1 MKPKARLTRVAEII
15 DLSPHLRRII
25 VTGDDLNGFPADQD
39 GAYVK
44 VILPEAGA
52 TLPNLDIHGEQRP
65 LMRSYTIREFDPQ
78 TNRLVLDFVVHRHHG
93 PATDWAA
100 TAQPGDAVGIAGPGP
115 MKLTDFNAPGY
126 LLVGDLTSV
135 NAVNGYGKWI
145 HPQSE
150 IRALIL
156 TPTAED
162 IIDLDIEDQT
172 EVQWLV
178 DDSDTPDLLAEAIL
192 RHVNQLPAETQVFL
206 GLEARQIRTLRT
218 VLQSEAGIPRQ
229 QIHVTGYWKKGVDAD
244 RFGQQKQR
252 NPL

>member
-1 MKPKARLTRVAEII
+1 MKPKARLAHVAEII
-15 DLSPHLRRII
+15 DLTPHLRRII

-44 VILPEAGA
+44 VILPESE
-52 TLPNLDIHGEQRP
+52 TKLPNLDLHGEQRP

-78 TNRLVLDFVVHRHHG
+78 TNRLVLDFVVHRHQG

-115 MKLTDFNAPGY
+115 MKLTNFNAPAY

-150 IRALIL
+150 IRALIQ
-156 TPTAED
+156 TPTADD
-162 IIDLDIEDQT
+162 IIELDIDERA
-172 EVQWLV
+172 EVQWLI
-178 DDSDTPDLLAEAIL
+178 DDSGNPDPLADAIL
-192 RHVNQLPAETQVFL
+192 SHLRQLPAETQVFL
-206 GLEARQIRTLRT
+206 GLEARQIRTLRN
-218 VLQSEAGIPRQ
+218 VLQGDAGIPRQ

-244 RFGQQKQR
+244 KFGREKQR